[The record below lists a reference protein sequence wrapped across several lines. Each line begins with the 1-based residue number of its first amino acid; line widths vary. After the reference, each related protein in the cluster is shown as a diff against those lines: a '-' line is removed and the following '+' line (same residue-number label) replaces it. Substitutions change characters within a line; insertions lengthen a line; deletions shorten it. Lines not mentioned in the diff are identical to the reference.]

1 MTQHGKKILGIT
13 VGAIALIMVTAGASA
28 FLTDHYNNK
37 ETTTVTTAPATHVA
51 TTTTTHRSN
60 NIHWNNPPAQPARP
74 VQQVSAPCSDG
85 NVVGY
90 GLGALAG
97 GLVGHQLGGGKGK
110 TVATVG
116 GAAAGAL
123 AGGQYIPTR
132 NVLCNR

>member
-1 MTQHGKKILGIT
+1 MTRHGKKILSIT

-28 FLTDHYNNK
+28 LITDHFND
-37 ETTTVTTAPATHVA
+37 TQPAPVVHKVA
-51 TTTTTHRSN
+51 STTHHDNVR
-60 NIHWNNPPAQPARP
+60 WNNPPAQQAQP
-74 VQQVSAPCSDG
+74 VAQKCDDG

-97 GLVGHQLGGGKGK
+97 GLIGHQIGDGKGK
-110 TVATVG
+110 DVATVG

-132 NVLCNR
+132 GVLCQR

>member
-1 MTQHGKKILGIT
+1 MTKHGKKVLGIT

-28 FLTDHYNNK
+28 LITSQVVNK
-37 ETTTVTTAPATHVA
+37 PEEAPVVKRVA
-51 TTTTTHRSN
+51 TATTKKDHIR
-60 NIHWNNPPAQPARP
+60 WNNTPAPQAQPVAA
-74 VQQVSAPCSDG
+74 QQPACDDG

-97 GLVGHQLGGGKGK
+97 GLIGNQIGDGNGKK
-110 TVATVG
+110 VATVG

-132 NVLCNR
+132 GVLCRR